1 MVSLKGMIIRCSS
14 VIPEIRESVFRCLVC
29 GYYSD
34 PILVDRGN
42 CWLELLTVS
51 QCVDYY
57 FTFVAITGYVLSNL
71 FELPGRINEPTIC
84 GKQECLSRNS
94 MTLVHNRC
102 R

>member
-14 VIPEIRESVFRCLVC
+14 VIPEIREAVFKCLIC

-34 PILVDRGN
+34 PVRVERGKLISPLRRMN
-42 CWLELLTVS
+42 FFGFLLFNGS
-51 QCVDYY
+51 
-57 FTFVAITGYVLSNL
+57 L
-71 FELPGRINEPTIC
+71 FSGRISEPKRC
-84 GKQECLSRNS
+84 MKEECATKNS